1 MSMGNTARRFQ
12 RTLQLPEVLDVNA
25 TAPLAGEL
33 LSYRGNDL
41 LADASR
47 VQRVGGQAIQVL
59 MSARMTWERDGMKL
73 RVVNPSPAFRD
84 VVGVL
89 GIGDGELLDK
99 EEVA

>member
-1 MSMGNTARRFQ
+1 MSMANTAARFE

-25 TAPLAGEL
+25 AGPLVGEL

-47 VQRVGGQAIQVL
+47 VQRIGGQAIQVL
-59 MSARMTWERDGMKL
+59 MSARMTWGQDGMKFK
-73 RVVNPSPAFRD
+73 VVNPSPAFKD
-84 VVGVL
+84 VVEVL

-99 EEVA
+99 EDVA

>member
-1 MSMGNTARRFQ
+1 
-12 RTLQLPEVLDVNA
+12 LQLPEVLDVNA
-25 TAPLAGEL
+25 AAPLAGEL

-59 MSARMTWERDGMKL
+59 MSARMTWEQDGMKL
-73 RVVNPSPAFRD
+73 KLVKPSAALRD
-84 VVGVL
+84 VVGAL

-99 EEVA
+99 EDMA

>member
-1 MSMGNTARRFQ
+1 MTMASPPTRFE

-25 TAPLAGEL
+25 AAPLAGEL

-59 MSARMTWERDGMKL
+59 MSARMTWEQDGMKL
-73 RVVNPSPAFRD
+73 RVVKPSAAFKD
-84 VVGVL
+84 VVELL
-89 GIGDGELLDK
+89 GIGDGKLLDK
-99 EEVA
+99 EQIA